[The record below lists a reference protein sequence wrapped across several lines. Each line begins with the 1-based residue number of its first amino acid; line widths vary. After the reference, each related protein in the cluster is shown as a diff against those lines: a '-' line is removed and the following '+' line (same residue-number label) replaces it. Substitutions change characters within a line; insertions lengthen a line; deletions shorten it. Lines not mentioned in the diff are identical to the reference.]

1 MIPELFYR
9 FQKKKA
15 ATCALPA
22 QNSSELTWQ
31 PRVLCLLRI
40 AQNSMSYFN
49 RRRECFAAV
58 NILCTNSVQDCL
70 KEKATKPQDWSPDR
84 LPLDTN
90 RIWNTKRCLACK
102 TPPTSKTEGPGG
114 GWSTQE
120 IKFIIT
126 SLVIPAVSS
135 KQKIIKYLSFCFI
148 APRRIICLHSV
159 VILTF
164 QVTQ

>member
-1 MIPELFYR
+1 MPELFYR
-9 FQKKKA
+9 FQKKKR
-15 ATCALPA
+15 L
-22 QNSSELTWQ
+22 

-58 NILCTNSVQDCL
+58 VNILCTNSVQDCL
-70 KEKATKPQDWSPDR
+70 KEKTTKPQDWSPDR
-84 LPLDTN
+84 LPLDTH

-148 APRRIICLHSV
+148 APRRITCLHSV